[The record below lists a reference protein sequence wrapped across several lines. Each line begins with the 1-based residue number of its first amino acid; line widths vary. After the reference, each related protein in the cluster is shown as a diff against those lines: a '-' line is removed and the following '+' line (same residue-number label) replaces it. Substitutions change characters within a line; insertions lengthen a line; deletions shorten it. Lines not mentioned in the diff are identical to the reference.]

1 MSLNYTITNRRDPA
15 PSTIPNI
22 DDAYGSG
29 GWVTA
34 LNKEYGMVS
43 GIHAKQRMADE
54 ENIDSHLTGVEKYA
68 YEHDVAGYTWK
79 TVNGKQVYSPAGVQE
94 PVKGNYAKPLSDPET
109 QKMYQQA
116 LAASQ
121 ASATQG
127 RIGYQQA
134 SQAVFDTSTS
144 RYAPAHQNIVN
155 F

>member
-1 MSLNYTITNRRDPA
+1 MSLNYTITNRRPTA

-22 DDAYGSG
+22 DNAHGSG

-34 LNKEYGMVS
+34 LEEKYGMRKL
-43 GIHAKQRMADE
+43 GKGRIADE

-79 TVNGKQVYSPAGVQE
+79 TVNGKQVYTPAGVQE
-94 PVKGNYAKPLSDPET
+94 PVKGNYAKPASDPET
-109 QKMYQQA
+109 QRMYQQA

-121 ASATQG
+121 ASATQSRTG
-127 RIGYQQA
+127 TQQA
-134 SQAVFDTSTS
+134 SQSIFDTSTS
-144 RYAPAHQNIVN
+144 RYAPSHQNIVN